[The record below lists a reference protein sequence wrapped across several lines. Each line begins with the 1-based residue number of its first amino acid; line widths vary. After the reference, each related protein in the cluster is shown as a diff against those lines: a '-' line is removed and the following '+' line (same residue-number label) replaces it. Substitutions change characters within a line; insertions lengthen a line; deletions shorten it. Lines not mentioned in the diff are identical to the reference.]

1 MGIFKYRKHPSIK
14 WKLFN
19 SFIIFSLALLM
30 LLWFFQTVF
39 LEPFYKSVK
48 ASSIK
53 SSVAAIVENINHD
66 NLQSLIDRLSE
77 DNDIQI
83 SIVGDNGQSLIMQTS
98 TRSNQVQRLIP
109 IDFSSYYQLA
119 ENNGGSYLEQY
130 DEPQIEHY
138 SADDEDEQDNPDT
151 QTSFNPDQFSGHLP
165 YFEKLPNDE
174 MAYAILTQ
182 MNSKETVT
190 ADISSETV
198 LVMARARLSPVA
210 STVSTLRL
218 QLLIVSG
225 AMLLLSLIL
234 ALLQSRRIA
243 KPMEEINQQSQKL
256 AAGNY
261 GVTFTAEGYREI
273 SQLAS
278 TLNQTARDL
287 EQVEQLRRDLIAN
300 VSHDLRTPLTMI
312 GGYAE
317 VMRDLPGENNEYNLQ
332 IIIDETKRLNS
343 LVNDLLDMSHIQSGT
358 QELDIKPL
366 DISSMLEDMVHSYSV
381 MTERDGYKITSEI
394 QQDLT
399 VSADAKR
406 IGQVLTNLLNN
417 AINYTGSDLNITVQA
432 TRSGNHVRV
441 EIIDTGDGI
450 PEDQINKI
458 WDRYYRNEKNHKR
471 SIVGSGL
478 GLSIV
483 RQILDQHQ
491 AAYGI
496 TSGPEGGSNFWF
508 ELPLVNFS

>member
-1 MGIFKYRKHPSIK
+1 MGIFKYRKNPSIK

-98 TRSNQVQRLIP
+98 TRSNQVQRLMP

-138 SADDEDEQDNPDT
+138 PADDEDEQDNPET

-182 MNSKETVT
+182 MDSKETVT

-210 STVSTLRL
+210 STVSTL
-218 QLLIVSG
+218 S
-225 AMLLLSLIL
+225 
-234 ALLQSRRIA
+234 
-243 KPMEEINQQSQKL
+243 
-256 AAGNY
+256 
-261 GVTFTAEGYREI
+261 
-273 SQLAS
+273 
-278 TLNQTARDL
+278 
-287 EQVEQLRRDLIAN
+287 
-300 VSHDLRTPLTMI
+300 
-312 GGYAE
+312 
-317 VMRDLPGENNEYNLQ
+317 YN
-332 IIIDETKRLNS
+332 
-343 LVNDLLDMSHIQSGT
+343 
-358 QELDIKPL
+358 
-366 DISSMLEDMVHSYSV
+366 
-381 MTERDGYKITSEI
+381 
-394 QQDLT
+394 
-399 VSADAKR
+399 
-406 IGQVLTNLLNN
+406 
-417 AINYTGSDLNITVQA
+417 
-432 TRSGNHVRV
+432 
-441 EIIDTGDGI
+441 
-450 PEDQINKI
+450 
-458 WDRYYRNEKNHKR
+458 
-471 SIVGSGL
+471 
-478 GLSIV
+478 
-483 RQILDQHQ
+483 
-491 AAYGI
+491 
-496 TSGPEGGSNFWF
+496 
-508 ELPLVNFS
+508 